1 MLQLELLTNNPKNID
16 VQKPSFLF
24 IHGMWHGAWCWEPY
38 FLPYFE
44 KHELKAYAL
53 SLSNHSNSAKRKP
66 FNLLRISD
74 YVKDIK
80 QVIDGINEK
89 LIIVGHSMGG
99 FVLQKYLEKN
109 DATGAV
115 LMASVP
121 PFGIWN
127 GTLFVLKNFTGAFL
141 KANVTFNLKH
151 IVNSRSKY
159 KRILCSDNYADE
171 KIEKYLEKTDTES
184 YLAYIDMLG
193 LNLVNVKKIKTPL
206 LILGGGKDSA
216 ISKKSVIKTAEKYK
230 TEAVI
235 FEKIPHMMMLS
246 PDFNQVA
253 DRIIKWAEIL

>member
-141 KANVTFNLKH
+141 
-151 IVNSRSKY
+151 
-159 KRILCSDNYADE
+159 
-171 KIEKYLEKTDTES
+171 
-184 YLAYIDMLG
+184 
-193 LNLVNVKKIKTPL
+193 
-206 LILGGGKDSA
+206 
-216 ISKKSVIKTAEKYK
+216 
-230 TEAVI
+230 
-235 FEKIPHMMMLS
+235 
-246 PDFNQVA
+246 
-253 DRIIKWAEIL
+253 